1 MLIMFHWS
9 CSSATEQ
16 VQRFFI
22 TFVAL
27 IVREAK
33 QQLFIK
39 QQRGASATASS
50 SAASTEDRLA
60 TPSNSAVG
68 DNDYDNDTSQQPL
81 TKKAKFFDFMAGRR
95 PGPPGSISAT
105 ASHTSQE
112 RQPCP
117 NLNKQFYDLH
127 HSDAD
132 STCGLAVFNN
142 PNLYGLR
149 PLVQRL
155 FCVPASSAASERLF
169 SQAGLIMRP
178 TRNRLSKDK
187 LSQLVFLKCNMK

>member
-1 MLIMFHWS
+1 MFLQLAAVNELDALKLKILLI
-9 CSSATEQ
+9 SSKHEECILTSKELKTLQEA
-16 VQRFFI
+16 
-22 TFVAL
+22 VAIL
-27 IVREAK
+27 EVS
-33 QQLFIK
+33 
-39 QQRGASATASS
+39 ASQTC
-50 SAASTEDRLA
+50 
-60 TPSNSAVG
+60 
-68 DNDYDNDTSQQPL
+68 
-81 TKKAKFFDFMAGRR
+81 
-95 PGPPGSISAT
+95 
-105 ASHTSQE
+105 SQE

-127 HSDAD
+127 HSDGCDAD
-132 STCGLAVFNN
+132 STCGLAAFNN

-178 TRNRLSKDK
+178 TRNRLSKDR